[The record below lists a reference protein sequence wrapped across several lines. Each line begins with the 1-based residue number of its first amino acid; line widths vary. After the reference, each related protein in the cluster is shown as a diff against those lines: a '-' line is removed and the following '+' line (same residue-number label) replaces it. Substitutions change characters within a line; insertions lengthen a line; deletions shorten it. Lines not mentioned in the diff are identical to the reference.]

1 MKKKYANESYNH
13 MYVIVSYLYAVLY
26 LFNLK

>member
-1 MKKKYANESYNH
+1 MNKKYVNESYNH
-13 MYVIVSYLYAVLY
+13 MYVIISYFDVVLY